1 MIRDLIKCIAI
12 LAVGFFGGLAML
24 NHIGGS
30 NEAKKHV
37 DVHRPVH
44 GGRTS
49 GAHLAAKALRAD
61 CHSRIRGNHFP
72 LESLT

>member
-1 MIRDLIKCIAI
+1 MSDLIKCIAI

-24 NHIGGS
+24 NCMGVS
-30 NEAKKHV
+30 NEAKEHLV
-37 DVHRPVH
+37 VPRPNH

-49 GAHLAAKALRAD
+49 GAHLAAQALRVD
-61 CHSRIRGNHFP
+61 CHSRIRGNYFH